1 MLFDHK
7 KPTHNPSVQLAGK
20 IMKHIIFCLTL
31 ILCFALPAKASD
43 QEVVDRVQERLDA
56 LEGLKADYVQILTNA
71 ATRESQER
79 TGSIYFEK
87 PLQVRW
93 ESDAPHRELLVINED
108 KVWNYFPD
116 DEVAYEYEVEEVL
129 TSRAMINFI
138 SGQAKLTEDFKVED
152 QGMEDGLHKLKLV
165 PANPEPDLV
174 LAYLWS
180 DDQGLLHRI
189 LLVDFFGNGNELRL
203 ESVETDP
210 ELDGDKFEFRAGDV
224 EIREGQ
230 AG

>member
-1 MLFDHK
+1 
-7 KPTHNPSVQLAGK
+7 
-20 IMKHIIFCLTL
+20 MKRIIILSLTL
-31 ILCFALPAKASD
+31 ILCFALPATASD
-43 QEVVDRVQERLDA
+43 QEVVDRVQDRLDA

-71 ATRESQER
+71 ATKETQER
-79 TGSIYFEK
+79 TGSIYFKK

-93 ESDAPHRELLVINED
+93 EADAPHQELLVIDQD

-138 SGQAKLTEDFKVED
+138 SGQAKLTEDFQVEE

-165 PANPEPDLV
+165 PASPEPDLV

-203 ESVETDP
+203 ESMETDP
-210 ELDGDKFEFRAGDV
+210 ELDREKFEFSPEDV
-224 EIREGQ
+224 EIREGRVD
-230 AG
+230 

>member
-1 MLFDHK
+1 
-7 KPTHNPSVQLAGK
+7 
-20 IMKHIIFCLTL
+20 MKHIFLCL
-31 ILCFALPAKASD
+31 ILLVCFALPATASD
-43 QEVVDRVQERLDA
+43 QEVVDRVQDRLDA

-71 ATRESQER
+71 ATKERQER
-79 TGSIYFEK
+79 TGSIYFKK

-93 ESDAPHRELLVINED
+93 EADSPDRELLVIDQD

-138 SGQAKLTEDFKVED
+138 SGQAKLTEDFQVEE
-152 QGMEDGLHKLKLV
+152 QGTEDGLHKLKLV

-203 ESVETDP
+203 KSMETDP
-210 ELDGDKFEFRAGDV
+210 DLDRDKFEFSARDV

-230 AG
+230 AN

>member
-1 MLFDHK
+1 
-7 KPTHNPSVQLAGK
+7 
-20 IMKHIIFCLTL
+20 MKHIFLCLTL
-31 ILCFALPAKASD
+31 FICFALPATASD
-43 QEVVDRVQERLDA
+43 QEVVDRVQDRLDA

-71 ATRESQER
+71 ATKERQER
-79 TGSIYFEK
+79 TGSIYFKK

-93 ESDAPHRELLVINED
+93 EADSPDRELLVINED
-108 KVWNYFPD
+108 KVWNYFPE

-129 TSRAMINFI
+129 TSRAMLNFI
-138 SGQAKLTEDFKVED
+138 SGQAKLTEDFQVED

-203 ESVETDP
+203 KSMETDP
-210 ELDGDKFEFRAGDV
+210 DLDLDKFEFNAKDV
-224 EIREGQ
+224 EIRQGR
-230 AG
+230 AK